1 MSARTGK
8 SSVLASLRHR
18 SFRHLVAGRTLT
30 HCANAMAPIAL
41 AFAVLDLTGS
51 AIDVGLVVGA
61 RSVAN
66 VLLVLFGG
74 ILADR
79 VPRALILQGSSLA
92 AAAAQAAAALALL
105 TGSASLGVLVALSVV
120 NGAVSAL
127 SMPASASLVPQ
138 TVPAGELRPANA
150 LSRMGVNLGMIA
162 GASGGGMIAA
172 LAGSG
177 WGMAADAVLFTAA
190 ALAYHGVRVP
200 RAAAAQGAPARP
212 LRELREGWREFTA
225 RTWVWVVVLQFFV
238 VNAVTAGGI
247 QVLGPTLA
255 NSVYGRTA
263 WGLVLATQM
272 AGALI
277 GGFLVGRSRS
287 RHALRIGVAVVV
299 LDALPLLALAEAA
312 PLALLVGAM
321 FVNGLA
327 LEQFGVAWDLSLQ
340 ENVPADRLARVYSYD
355 MLGSILALPLGEM
368 TAGVLSERFGSRT
381 TLLGGGLLIVL
392 ATVAAL
398 CSKDVRALT
407 VGSGGA
413 GRAVGS
419 GGTAGGAADVPP
431 VDAAGSAPEAVAGS
445 RPAQAPGG

>member
-1 MSARTGK
+1 MITPTDKA
-8 SSVLASLRHR
+8 SVLAPLRHR
-18 SFRHLVAGRTLT
+18 SFRNLVSGRTMT
-30 HCANAMAPIAL
+30 HCANSMAPIAL

-51 AIDVGLVVGA
+51 AIDVGIVVGA

-79 VPRALILQGSSLA
+79 VPRALILQGSSLSA
-92 AAAAQAAAALALL
+92 AAVQAGAALALL
-105 TGSASLGVLVALSVV
+105 TDAASIGVLVALSVA
-120 NGAVSAL
+120 NGAVAAL

-138 TVPAGELRPANA
+138 TVPAGELRAANA
-150 LSRMGVNLGMIA
+150 LSRMGVNLGMIG
-162 GASGGGMIAA
+162 GASGGGMVTA

-177 WGMAADAVLFTAA
+177 WGMAANAIVFAAA

-200 RAAAAQGAPARP
+200 RAESARDSTSRP
-212 LRELREGWREFTA
+212 LRELREGWQEFTA

-255 NSVYGRTA
+255 NSVYGRSA
-263 WGLVLATQM
+263 WGMVLATQM

-287 RHALRIGVAVVV
+287 RHALRIGVAVVA

-327 LEQFGVAWDLSLQ
+327 LEQFGVAWDLSIQ

-368 TAGVLSERFGSRT
+368 TAGVLSERFGART
-381 TLLGGGLLIVL
+381 TLLGGGCLIVL
-392 ATVAAL
+392 ATLAAL
-398 CSKDVRALT
+398 GSKDVRSLT
-407 VGSGGA
+407 VGTGRRDDGA
-413 GRAVGS
+413 PDA
-419 GGTAGGAADVPP
+419 P
-431 VDAAGSAPEAVAGS
+431 AAGATPEPVTAAEPTVTQRG
-445 RPAQAPGG
+445 